1 MIYELLEIGEKE
13 SLSPEYLRAALGLKS
28 TRSLQ
33 RLIERERAQGKVI
46 LSSAQPPGGYYRPET
61 PAEIRAFIQT
71 LENRGNRTLA
81 ALESARNYLKYLE
94 AGN

>member
-1 MIYELLEIGEKE
+1 MIYELLGIGEKE

-33 RLIERERAQGKVI
+33 RLIERERGQGKVI
-46 LSSAQPPGGYYRPET
+46 LSSTQPPGGYYRPET

-81 ALESARNYLKYLE
+81 ALDSARMLLAE
-94 AGN
+94 FEGGR